1 MPTCG
6 SVVPSLKTW
15 MNSCY
20 GVPQPPWHIHCGH
33 TNYEYSWSRS
43 VFPKMFSVNKLL
55 RLFLTSRGNRTY
67 VSEGKTKCQLVARGD
82 KENIANCRRKAS
94 AIFRVTFGN
103 FSDTS
108 KFIFSITQSLAET
121 IVMLCGILTGKHLK
135 YTSGV
140 WANLVLL
147 ATGDNFLSQNSPATS
162 GSWLPQK
169 RITPVIYW
177 KLQVSESAQLAYIT
191 AITLWSN

>member
-15 MNSCY
+15 MNSFY
-20 GVPQPPWHIHCGH
+20 GGPQSPRHRHCGH

-43 VFPKMFSVNKLL
+43 VFPKMISVNKPL
-55 RLFLTSRGNRTY
+55 RLLFKSRGNRTY

-82 KENIANCRRKAS
+82 KANIANCRRKTS

-108 KFIFSITQSLAET
+108 KFIFSITQFLAET
-121 IVMLCGILTGKHLK
+121 IVMLCGLLTGKHLK

-147 ATGDNFLSQNSPATS
+147 ATRDNFLSQSSPETS

-169 RITPVIYW
+169 IITSVIYW
-177 KLQVSESAQLAYIT
+177 KLQVSELAQLRYIT
-191 AITLWSN
+191 SITL